1 MIKYREA
8 QNALHVRLIDITP
21 QEYLFVLQVV
31 LGEDVAVA
39 WASVYDTEEFKKNVT
54 EDDESTTEYLQG
66 VLTKAKLQLQ
76 QQNCQQLK
84 DFLSEEYQRD
94 IQEKANTLSD
104 FRFTGA
110 DIQRLLNNLLHER
123 TQDLSEASIREVL
136 SLVKTMYDSGILDSG
151 DAFEKHFITIP
162 AKYSIICPR
171 CNHEAYAVEG
181 LDFVCPH
188 CHAVAKW
195 NEEEHRFYPE
205 LPSL

>member
-1 MIKYREA
+1 MTKYREA
-8 QNALHVRLIDITP
+8 QNTLHTRLIDITP

-39 WASVYDTEEFKKNVT
+39 WASVYDTDGFKANVPS
-54 EDDESTTEYLQG
+54 DDEDEYLQS
-66 VLTKAKLQLQ
+66 VLPKAKIQLQ

-110 DIQRLLNNLLHER
+110 DIQKLLNNLLHER
-123 TQDLSEASIREVL
+123 TQDLTEASIREVL
-136 SLVKTMYDSGILDSG
+136 ALIKSMYESGILDSG

-162 AKYSIICPR
+162 AKFNIMCPR
-171 CNHEAYAVEG
+171 CNHEAYAIEG

-195 NEEEHRFYPE
+195 SEEEHRFYPE